1 MKSFSLTQMDFKN
14 TLAYA
19 LQQDT
24 EDPLKKYRA
33 QFYFPR
39 LNEREVVYFS
49 GNTLGLQPKSTQDH
63 ILNELED
70 WASFGVQARFHARIP
85 WLTYP
90 EQFVKPISKI
100 AGAKPSEVAVMNQLT
115 VNLHLLMVSFYRP
128 DKKKYKILCE
138 SGAFSSDQYA
148 METQTLFHGFQPED
162 AIIELSPRAGEH
174 CLRME
179 DILEAIEK
187 NKDSLALVLIGGVN
201 YLTGQLFNMKQITAA
216 AHKAGALAGFD
227 LAHAI
232 GNVKLELHDWDVD
245 FAVWC
250 SYKYLNSG
258 PGGIAGIFIHERHA
272 SNTNLLRFAGR
283 WGADNKGIGATMKKG
298 FVPTPTAEGWQLSNF
313 PIVLMAA
320 HKAALDQFD
329 EAGMDAL
336 VLKSLKLTAY
346 LEFIID
352 VINPDLEQPFEIITP
367 RNHHERGCQLSILTG
382 NRGEELNTKLL
393 QAGIIADWLEP
404 NILRC
409 APVPFYNSFED
420 VYRFGDVLRRIS

>member
-90 EQFVKPISKI
+90 EQFAKPISKI

-352 VINPDLEQPFEIITP
+352 IINPDLEQPFEIITP

>member
-1 MKSFSLTQMDFKN
+1 
-14 TLAYA
+14 
-19 LQQDT
+19 
-24 EDPLKKYRA
+24 
-33 QFYFPR
+33 
-39 LNEREVVYFS
+39 
-49 GNTLGLQPKSTQDH
+49 
-63 ILNELED
+63 
-70 WASFGVQARFHARIP
+70 
-85 WLTYP
+85 
-90 EQFVKPISKI
+90 
-100 AGAKPSEVAVMNQLT
+100 
-115 VNLHLLMVSFYRP
+115 SFYRP

-250 SYKYLNSG
+250 SDKYLNSG

-283 WGADNKGIGATMKKG
+283 WRADNKGIGATMKKG
-298 FVPTPTAEGWQLSNF
+298 FVPTPTAEGWQLSTF